1 MWRTSTLLAL
11 AIVASAAASEPPIA
25 VLEPPA
31 AIALAQEAPAKGR
44 SGRFAMTV
52 RAAEKTAHATFL
64 NSTEDYRRPDNMT
77 FSLSPRVAR
86 VLQERLGAPPEI
98 YLIGKRVIV
107 EGRIQ
112 RRPVVNLRYGKVH
125 SFNRFQHTVEIDATR
140 QILDVS
146 GGR

>member
-1 MWRTSTLLAL
+1 
-11 AIVASAAASEPPIA
+11 
-25 VLEPPA
+25 
-31 AIALAQEAPAKGR
+31 
-44 SGRFAMTV
+44 MTV
-52 RAAEKTAHATFL
+52 MAAEKTGRATFL
-64 NSTEDYRRPDNMT
+64 NSTEDYRRPDNVT
-77 FSLSPRVAR
+77 FSLSPRVAK
-86 VLQERLGAPPEI
+86 VLQERLGAPPEN

-146 GGR
+146 DAR